1 MKKVLFPVI
10 IIGVIIV
17 AVTLFV
23 PSTVSRPL
31 SKERPVVAVSTFAL
45 YDIVRSVA
53 EGIAEPFMIVPFG
66 TDLHTFRPTPQDLA
80 RLEKSAVIFY
90 SGAGLEPW
98 SKQLMADYDAKSVDM
113 SRHVELRYLDGREA
127 AGHDHGHDGHG
138 HQLQEQAD
146 GGMVDPHYWLSV
158 SNMIKATKEAEHA
171 LSVAMPEHA
180 RHFHRNSEVY
190 ITQLYMLDNRL
201 KEELSA
207 CKQPMIV
214 VNHNAF
220 GYMAERY
227 GFEVMALTGLSPESM
242 PSAKRM
248 AELTALVNDKGLN
261 TIFFESFVS
270 DRLITEIG
278 NETGAKVDVL
288 QPLGNIT
295 ADEAAQQLNYIQ
307 LMERNLI
314 RLKSAMECD

>member
-1 MKKVLFPVI
+1 VKKVLLLVI

-17 AVTLFV
+17 ATTLFV
-23 PSTVSRPL
+23 PSTVQQPST
-31 SKERPVVAVSTFAL
+31 KEQPTVAVSTFAL

-80 RLEKSAVIFY
+80 RLEKSKVIFY

-98 SKQLMADYDAKSVDM
+98 SRQLMADYETRSVDM
-113 SRHVELRYLDGREA
+113 SKHVELRYLDGREA
-127 AGHDHGHDGHG
+127 AHHDHGHDGHG
-138 HQLQEQAD
+138 HDQHEQAAD
-146 GGMVDPHYWLSV
+146 GMVDPHYWLSV
-158 SNMIKATKEAEHA
+158 SNMIKATKEVEGA
-171 LSVAMPEHA
+171 LSAAMPEYA

-227 GFEVMALTGLSPESM
+227 GFEVMPLTGLSPESM

-248 AELTALVNDKGLN
+248 AELTKLVKEKGLN

-278 NETGAKVDVL
+278 KETGAQVDVL

-295 ADEAAQQLNYIQ
+295 ADEAAKKLNYMQ
-307 LMERNLI
+307 LMERNLN
-314 RLKSAMECD
+314 RLKTAMECQ